1 MDGYSNRRE
10 SGRVLS
16 EALVNL
22 DLPAD
27 TVVLGLARG
36 GAVCAAEVAS
46 GLNARLDLLLVRKL
60 GVPTHPELAFGA
72 IASGGFR
79 VLNPSVASS
88 LSDEEVDQVVRRERR
103 ELDRRVEAYGVRDVS
118 FEGRCVVIV
127 DDGLAT
133 GATMRVAIEAVRS
146 QRPDRLIAAV
156 PVAGAEAIAMIAP
169 LVDEMVCP
177 LVPSNFRSVGEWY
190 RDFRQVTDAEV
201 VQLMAAG

>member
-1 MDGYSNRRE
+1 MDRYRNRRE
-10 SGRVLS
+10 AGQVLS
-16 EALVNL
+16 SALGNL
-22 DLPAD
+22 GLPAD
-27 TVVLGLARG
+27 TVILGLPRG
-36 GAVCAAEVAS
+36 GVVCAAEVAE
-46 GLNARLDLLLVRKL
+46 GLNVPLDLLLVRKL

-88 LSDEEVDQVVRRERR
+88 LSSEEIDRVVRREQG
-103 ELDRRVEAYGVRDVS
+103 ELDRRIETYGVRDLS

-146 QRPDRLIAAV
+146 HRPDRLIAAV
-156 PVAGAEAIAMIAP
+156 PVAAAEAVGLIGP
-169 LVDEMVCP
+169 LVEDLVCP

-190 RDFRQVTDAEV
+190 GDFRQVGDDEV
-201 VQLMAAG
+201 VQLMAAR